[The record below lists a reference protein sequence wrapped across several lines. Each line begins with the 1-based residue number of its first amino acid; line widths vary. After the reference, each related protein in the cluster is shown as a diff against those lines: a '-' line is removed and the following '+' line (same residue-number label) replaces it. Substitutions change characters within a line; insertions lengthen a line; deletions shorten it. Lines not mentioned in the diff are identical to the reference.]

1 VFSRAAPYQDSD
13 LPAPIMTENT
23 YAGWYEGM
31 TRAWQLCNEG
41 RLAPALPET
50 RRAATLGVRPW
61 FEALRRARL
70 DNPLPAKAFRS
81 AVMIIRGRHARQR
94 LSDAEFDEAFYLRA
108 HPDVRAAIARGE
120 VASAYAHYDSEGFAE
135 NRQGRPGDPVGL
147 GDNQLWA
154 NFLQTI
160 SDIRGSLE
168 IRQEMTERLKA
179 QRAARIRLR
188 RGLS

>member
-1 VFSRAAPYQDSD
+1 
-13 LPAPIMTENT
+13 
-23 YAGWYEGM
+23 
-31 TRAWQLCNEG
+31 
-41 RLAPALPET
+41 
-50 RRAATLGVRPW
+50 
-61 FEALRRARL
+61 
-70 DNPLPAKAFRS
+70 
-81 AVMIIRGRHARQR
+81 
-94 LSDAEFDEAFYLRA
+94 
-108 HPDVRAAIARGE
+108 
-120 VASAYAHYDSEGFAE
+120 
-135 NRQGRPGDPVGL
+135 VGL